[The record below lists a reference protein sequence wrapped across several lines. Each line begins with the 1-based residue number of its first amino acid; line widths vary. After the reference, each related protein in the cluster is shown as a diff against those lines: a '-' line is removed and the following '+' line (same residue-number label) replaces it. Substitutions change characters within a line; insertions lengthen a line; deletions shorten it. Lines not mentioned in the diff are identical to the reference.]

1 MVIAVAFE
9 IFMWKVSFDHNH
21 LSLSYSLKEFCFLF
35 LVVLNEVE
43 IYKYV
48 QFTVTTITT
57 KTYEAEFEFFFCI
70 LSSFRSSQE
79 WIFCGKIHKRLCLL
93 NWSFVCPWTIS
104 YANHAFEVLRYLR
117 KIKNPLH
124 LILPFELMIKYKK
137 KFLFQIWCVCCYMN
151 TLFIITFINNRNIS
165 DELHFS

>member
-1 MVIAVAFE
+1 MKSKFWPQSPESLVFFE
-9 IFMWKVSFDHNH
+9 GISLLVSRGFKWSWNIQIRTIH
-21 LSLSYSLKEFCFLF
+21 SYNNYNQNLWSR
-35 LVVLNEVE
+35 VRVL
-43 IYKYV
+43 
-48 QFTVTTITT
+48 
-57 KTYEAEFEFFFCI
+57 FFCI

-137 KFLFQIWCVCCYMN
+137 KFLFQIWYVCWYTN

-165 DELHFS
+165 DELLIYFT

>member
-1 MVIAVAFE
+1 MAFE

-21 LSLSYSLKEFCFLF
+21 LNLSFSLKEFRFLF

-137 KFLFQIWCVCCYMN
+137 KFLFQIWYVCCYTN

-165 DELHFS
+165 DELLIYFS

>member
-1 MVIAVAFE
+1 M
-9 IFMWKVSFDHNH
+9 K
-21 LSLSYSLKEFCFLF
+21 LKYT
-35 LVVLNEVE
+35 N
-43 IYKYV
+43 
-48 QFTVTTITT
+48 
-57 KTYEAEFEFFFCI
+57 TYNSQLQQLQPKLMKQSSSSFFCI

-137 KFLFQIWCVCCYMN
+137 KFLFQIWYVCCYTN

-165 DELHFS
+165 DELLIYFS